1 MNCAAIIVRAQRD
14 KNAGVGVPLLK
25 KDGHSDHPFSSRRGD
40 SNARPPRP
48 ERGALPTA
56 LLLEFSE
63 LRKKTSKS
71 RKRLQRYYFFR
82 IYANYSDKKYRN
94 SCNLCVFVHCWL
106 HFFPFYVACT
116 THYWSH
122 FPPLF
127 LSPNPYPTRILPCIV
142 SQFFLDNL

>member
-63 LRKKTSKS
+63 LRKKHRNPKS
-71 RKRLQRYYFFR
+71 GYKDTTFFAFMQ
-82 IYANYSDKKYRN
+82 IIPTKNIENPANYAY
-94 SCNLCVFVHCWL
+94 LCIVGCISSLSML
-106 HFFPFYVACT
+106 HVLPIIGRI
-116 THYWSH
+116 
-122 FPPLF
+122 FPPVS
-127 LSPNPYPTRILPCIV
+127 LSQPVSNPYSTLHRFAIL
-142 SQFFLDNL
+142 FR